1 MILLYNSCVAII
13 ILLKKFSLFKMANIS
28 SSKKAI
34 RVIERKTE
42 INKARRSR
50 IRTYLRKVNDAIATG
65 VVEDARKAFV
75 EFESELMKGVKNG
88 IFKKNTAS
96 RKLSRVAGHIRKM
109 TAKA

>member
-1 MILLYNSCVAII
+1 
-13 ILLKKFSLFKMANIS
+13 MANVS

-50 IRTYLRKVNDAIATG
+50 IKTFLRKVNDTITTG
-65 VVEDARKAFV
+65 TIEDARKAFV

-88 IFKKNTAS
+88 ILKKNTAS
-96 RKLSRVAGHIRKM
+96 RKLSRLAGHIKKM
-109 TAKA
+109 DKKA

>member
-1 MILLYNSCVAII
+1 
-13 ILLKKFSLFKMANIS
+13 MANIS

>member
-1 MILLYNSCVAII
+1 
-13 ILLKKFSLFKMANIS
+13 MANVS

-50 IRTYLRKVNDAIATG
+50 IKTFLRKVDDAIATG
-65 VVEDARKAFV
+65 VVENARKAFV

-88 IFKKNTAS
+88 ILKKNTAS
-96 RKLSRVAGHIRKM
+96 RKLSRIAGHIRKIDK
-109 TAKA
+109 KA

>member
-1 MILLYNSCVAII
+1 
-13 ILLKKFSLFKMANIS
+13 MANIS

-34 RVIERKTE
+34 RIIERKTE

-65 VVEDARKAFV
+65 VVEDAKKAFV

-96 RKLSRVAGHIRKM
+96 RKLSRIAGHIRKM

>member
-1 MILLYNSCVAII
+1 
-13 ILLKKFSLFKMANIS
+13 MANIS

-42 INKARRSR
+42 VNKARRSR
-50 IRTYLRKVNDAIATG
+50 IRTYLRKLNDAIATG
-65 VVEDARKAFV
+65 VVENAKKAFV

-96 RKLSRVAGHIRKM
+96 RKLSRMAGHIRKM
-109 TAKA
+109 TTKA